1 MAGIKIKID
10 PVDKI
15 LLKRN
20 LNQNGQAQKFF
31 SSEVRRMSDPYVPF
45 LKGPLKNTARVYPNR
60 IEYIQPYARKNYYE
74 NKGYGTQGTSKGG
87 LRGKQWVPRMWID
100 KGKTIVRSVAKFA
113 GGVAK

>member
-45 LKGPLKNTARVYPNR
+45 QKGTFEKYGQSVSESYRVHSAVCQKKLLWKQRLWYAGNQSRR
-60 IEYIQPYARKNYYE
+60 IA
-74 NKGYGTQGTSKGG
+74 
-87 LRGKQWVPRMWID
+87 W
-100 KGKTIVRSVAKFA
+100 
-113 GGVAK
+113 

>member
-20 LNQNGQAQKFF
+20 PNQNGQAQKFF

-45 LKGPLKNTARVYPNR
+45 
-60 IEYIQPYARKNYYE
+60 Q
-74 NKGYGTQGTSKGG
+74 
-87 LRGKQWVPRMWID
+87 
-100 KGKTIVRSVAKFA
+100 
-113 GGVAK
+113 

>member
-1 MAGIKIKID
+1 MCKWLELKLKID

-45 LKGPLKNTARVYPNR
+45 QKGSLKNTARVYQTALSTFSRMPEKITMKTKVTAHR
-60 IEYIQPYARKNYYE
+60 EQAKAAYAVSSGFRVC
-74 NKGYGTQGTSKGG
+74 G
-87 LRGKQWVPRMWID
+87 LTK
-100 KGKTIVRSVAKFA
+100 AKLL
-113 GGVAK
+113 

>member
-15 LLKRN
+15 PLKRN

-45 LKGPLKNTARVYPNR
+45 FKRTFENTARVYPNR
-60 IEYIQPYARKNYYE
+60 IEYIQPYARKTTMKT
-74 NKGYGTQGTSKGG
+74 KGMAHRGTNKGG

-100 KGKTIVRSVAKFA
+100 RGKTIVKSVAKFA

>member
-1 MAGIKIKID
+1 MSPLEAGGCLMAGIKIKID

-45 LKGPLKNTARVYPNR
+45 QKALYP
-60 IEYIQPYARKNYYE
+60 YMSH
-74 NKGYGTQGTSKGG
+74 T
-87 LRGKQWVPRMWID
+87 W
-100 KGKTIVRSVAKFA
+100 
-113 GGVAK
+113 

>member
-20 LNQNGQAQKFF
+20 LNQNGQAQKLF

-45 LKGPLKNTARVYPNR
+45 QKGDVYKRQLINYLLLLRV
-60 IEYIQPYARKNYYE
+60 AV
-74 NKGYGTQGTSKGG
+74 KGCG
-87 LRGKQWVPRMWID
+87 LEEPRE
-100 KGKTIVRSVAKFA
+100 A
-113 GGVAK
+113 

>member
-15 LLKRN
+15 LLKRS

-45 LKGPLKNTARVYPNR
+45 QKGQLEKYSQSVSESYRIYPAVC
-60 IEYIQPYARKNYYE
+60 QK
-74 NKGYGTQGTSKGG
+74 K
-87 LRGKQWVPRMWID
+87 LL
-100 KGKTIVRSVAKFA
+100 
-113 GGVAK
+113 

>member
-45 LKGPLKNTARVYPNR
+45 QKGPLKNTARVYPNR
-60 IEYIQPYARKNYYE
+60 IVASQ
-74 NKGYGTQGTSKGG
+74 TSCAEQCGH
-87 LRGKQWVPRMWID
+87 PRYFPAS
-100 KGKTIVRSVAKFA
+100 RHFY
-113 GGVAK
+113 